1 MNKTL
6 AITAIALVAVVMGM
20 SAIAPMIQYAEAGHG
35 GPDLSD
41 NACVALQRLP
51 NPPAAVVELI
61 QDHCSPCP
69 NPSHLGFVFEG
80 EITSISDPGNLL
92 GGIIAEGETWSTF
105 YCLDANTPDL
115 LPGNLMQG
123 IYAIDFIAITIGDD
137 DEFVCT
143 DPAFPQFLVI
153 GNQASF
159 DSYQLFC
166 SGMTP
171 PVLPGID
178 FSLFNIFLST
188 TNTAVF
194 ADTSL
199 PAFAPNLNKFKNQIL
214 VWNIEDFSSAG
225 SQVTGS
231 ITSFVQVQ

>member
-1 MNKTL
+1 MT
-6 AITAIALVAVVMGM
+6 IAIASILILGTLGLTQQA
-20 SAIAPMIQYAEAGHG
+20 QAGLEG
-35 GPDLSD
+35 GDLPKK
-41 NACVALQRLP
+41 ACVALQSIP

-61 QDHCSPCP
+61 QDHCLCP

-80 EITSISDPGNLL
+80 EITSISDPSNVL

-115 LPGNLMQG
+115 FPGNLIQAS
-123 IYAIDFIAITIGDD
+123 YAIDFIAITIGDD

-143 DPAFPQFLVI
+143 DPAFPQILAIENGAVI
-153 GNQASF
+153 

-166 SGMTP
+166 EGMTP
-171 PVLPGID
+171 PVLSG
-178 FSLFNIFLST
+178 FSISSFNIFLGT

-199 PAFAPNLNKFKNQIL
+199 PAFAPNLNDFEFQTL
-214 VWNIEDFSSAG
+214 FWNINDF
-225 SQVTGS
+225 VTSDAIVEGT